1 MKKAFIWCDNASKT
15 NFISTILKEPDRI
28 SFRDYVVK
36 YKPKL
41 SIVHSESHFENI
53 RFDEHNNELQIQSN
67 DIPVGVA
74 LFADFSDNEEYA
86 DQAYDIDIFLL
97 SWPYKS
103 SDKIHQ
109 IRNICRK
116 NLNENKIKNISYKVI
131 FFYDLYHKTSS
142 TDLENIDVSLQN
154 AANLICQEIADPVV
168 EKLLEFS
175 VYQNKKNFMDLFV
188 GKGKILTAFDIISF
202 QTYYKWKNE
211 NFDEFKNDYDLE
223 MIVCED
229 DFLDAQNLNQI
240 TCFSSVQGS
249 KNVIQ
254 TYVDNYYRKFF
265 EKFLNIV
272 KELYIH
278 CIEPICFWNLDAD
291 LKILQNQIIKLYTN
305 EFADYCKQFPSII
318 ACPYSEREYQEV
330 IKNQYKYDIKFYGKI
345 SDFLKNTIVDFVFD
359 YLNRK
364 EKILKNLIDL
374 KYK

>member
-1 MKKAFIWCDNASKT
+1 M
-15 NFISTILKEPDRI
+15 
-28 SFRDYVVK
+28 
-36 YKPKL
+36 
-41 SIVHSESHFENI
+41 
-53 RFDEHNNELQIQSN
+53 
-67 DIPVGVA
+67 
-74 LFADFSDNEEYA
+74 
-86 DQAYDIDIFLL
+86 
-97 SWPYKS
+97 
-103 SDKIHQ
+103 
-109 IRNICRK
+109 
-116 NLNENKIKNISYKVI
+116 
-131 FFYDLYHKTSS
+131 
-142 TDLENIDVSLQN
+142 ENIDVSLQN

-254 TYVDNYYRKFF
+254 TYADNYYRKFF

-345 SDFLKNTIVDFVFD
+345 SDFLKNIIVDFVFD